1 MLNRIIGKLLPR
13 VDTSSPLLIGA
24 TGGSGTRALHGA
36 LKEAGFFVG
45 TRLNHAGDAM
55 DFEPFLDASINPVLR
70 ETRSLDYAVETLSDG
85 VRSSATDAFRDALRH
100 YTKELSKNQTHWG
113 WKNPRSMYVLP
124 FVSAECP
131 GLRFLHLVRDGRDMA
146 LSDNQNQ
153 PNKHYDALF
162 GESYSGE
169 SPENAIRLWA
179 AANAQVA
186 DWGEREL
193 GKRYMRIRF
202 EDLCESPKTTLVAVL
217 TEAGFDPILAG
228 RVGTAAEA
236 VIRMPDSVGRWRGLP
251 EEEKRRLTE
260 IAAATLHRFGY
271 EQQ

>member
-1 MLNRIIGKLLPR
+1 MLSKLIDKLFAR
-13 VDTSSPLLIGA
+13 RDTSDPLLIGA

-36 LKEAGFFVG
+36 LAEAGFFVG

-55 DFEPFLDASINPVLR
+55 DFEPFLDDIINPVLR
-70 ETRSLDYAVETLSDG
+70 ETRSLDYALGGLTAGTRKAAAQGFGKALDCYVSDKP
-85 VRSSATDAFRDALRH
+85 RDVA
-100 YTKELSKNQTHWG
+100 HWG

-124 FVSAECP
+124 IISAACP
-131 GLRFLHLVRDGRDMA
+131 ELRFLHLVRDGRDMA

-162 GESYSGE
+162 GESYTGE
-169 SPENAIRLWA
+169 NPENAIRLWA
-179 AANAQVA
+179 AANSQVA

-193 GKRYMRIRF
+193 GGRYMRVRF
-202 EDLCESPKTTLVAVL
+202 EDLCESPKTVLVPVL
-217 TEAGFDPILAG
+217 IEGGFDAALAE
-228 RVGTAAEA
+228 RVGTGAEA
-236 VIRMPDSVGRWRGLP
+236 VIRMPDSVGRWRKLP

-260 IAAATLHRFGY
+260 IASAALHRFGY